1 MNKCLKQVGQRH
13 ETGYEKCIK
22 MQEQVSKQ
30 VGTHVGK
37 KARKMQ
43 ERSRTNVGK
52 CRNTVGQTC
61 RKTCM
66 TKT

>member
-1 MNKCLKQVGQRH
+1 MNKCRKQVGQRH

-37 KARKMQ
+37 KARKM
-43 ERSRTNVGK
+43 
-52 CRNTVGQTC
+52 
-61 RKTCM
+61 
-66 TKT
+66 